1 MFFFFLSF
9 ITGICHW
16 RTRLYCSSYDSQE
29 DCMTTWADLETI
41 SLRDAEDM
49 RQVCLLLKGK
59 NMRPS
64 FWMLLPWKKNWTV
77 NSRETPKHLFQTE
90 KICLC
95 KSEVTFMSIYH
106 KLFYDILASKRFQSH
121 MVFWGEDKTIPVYML
136 WGTWWIQIRWLWAAK
151 VSQSIWGCYLIS

>member
-1 MFFFFLSF
+1 MFFFLFF

-29 DCMTTWADLETI
+29 DCMTTWADLETM
-41 SLRDAEDM
+41 SLRDAEDT

-59 NMRPS
+59 NKRPS

-77 NSRETPKHLFQTE
+77 NGRETPKHLFQTE

-106 KLFYDILASKRFQSH
+106 KLFYDILASKDFSLTWFFEGKTKQSRC
-121 MVFWGEDKTIPVYML
+121 
-136 WGTWWIQIRWLWAAK
+136 TWWIQIRWLWAAK